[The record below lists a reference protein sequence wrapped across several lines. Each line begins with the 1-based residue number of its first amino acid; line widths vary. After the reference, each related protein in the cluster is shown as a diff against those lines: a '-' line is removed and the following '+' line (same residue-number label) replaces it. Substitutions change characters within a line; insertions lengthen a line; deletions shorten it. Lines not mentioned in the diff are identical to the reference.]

1 MTLGEANTGITV
13 IKIGGS
19 TLGSEDTTIED
30 IVSLANDGHR
40 PLVVHGGGAMIS
52 HWLDRMAIETVFVDG
67 LRQTTADAL
76 EIVIGVLRGVVN
88 SQLVSQVVGHGGHA
102 VGVSGIDGNSI
113 RAVRYN
119 KRLGFVGRISDVDV
133 DFFNSLIE
141 ADIIPIVAPIGI
153 EPPSQPLN
161 INADT
166 VAGEL
171 AHAMQAKR
179 LLFMTDVDGLFDGDD
194 KLVSSINAQ
203 GISTLKEKGVL
214 SGGMIPKVEACLRA
228 ADAGTEAFIANG
240 TSPGTISQLLKNNIL
255 GTRVSKD

>member
-1 MTLGEANTGITV
+1 MTLKKATTGITV

-52 HWLDRMAIETVFVDG
+52 HWLNRMGIEATFVDG
-67 LRQTTADAL
+67 LRETRADAL

-88 SQLVSQVVGHGGHA
+88 SQLVAQIVAHGGHA
-102 VGVSGIDGNSI
+102 VGISGVDGNSI
-113 RAVRYN
+113 RAVRN
-119 KRLGFVGRISDVDV
+119 NERLGFVGRISDVDV
-133 DFFNSLIE
+133 DFFSSLIQ
-141 ADIIPIVAPIGI
+141 AGIIPIVAPIGI
-153 EPPSQPLN
+153 ESPSQPLN

-203 GISTLKEKGVL
+203 GIATLKTKGIL

-228 ADAGTEAFIANG
+228 AEAGTEAFIVNG
-240 TSPGTISQLLKNNIL
+240 TAPGTISQLLKNKTL
-255 GTRVSKD
+255 TGFL

>member
-1 MTLGEANTGITV
+1 MTLGKANKGITV

-52 HWLDRMAIETVFVDG
+52 HWLDRMGIETVFVDG
-67 LRQTTADAL
+67 LRETTTDTL
-76 EIVIGVLRGVVN
+76 EIVIGVLRGIVN
-88 SQLVSQVVGHGGHA
+88 SQLVARIVEHGGHA

-119 KRLGFVGRISDVDV
+119 EHLGFVGRISDVDV
-133 DFFNSLIE
+133 DFFSSLIE
-141 ADIIPIVAPIGI
+141 AGIIPVVAPIGI

-194 KLVSSINAQ
+194 KLVSSIDAQ
-203 GISTLKEKGVL
+203 GISILKTKGIL

-228 ADAGTEAFIANG
+228 AEVGTEAFIGNG
-240 TSPGTISQLLKNNIL
+240 TSPGTISQLFKNKLL
-255 GTRVSKD
+255 GTRVSTQ